1 MNNNM
6 IRMNQGMEQLNSGM
20 NLVNEG
26 MTQFGNRAQEID
38 RNMFSLKHLFVSGFV
53 S

>member
-1 MNNNM
+1 M